1 MTIRKILVPVDFS
14 PSVGT
19 IIEAAITLATA
30 TAAKIYLL
38 HVEEDVFRIKQGHV
52 CTVMDRDF
60 VPIIDKFH
68 QTLLAEC
75 SSKLQGLLSKIPE
88 EFRGDAL
95 TREGHAMEQIL
106 NYIREQDI
114 DLVVIGSR
122 GQSNI
127 ASQRLGSTTEKIARK
142 APCSVYI
149 VKDEQDI

>member
-14 PSVGT
+14 PSVDR
-19 IIEAAITLATA
+19 IIKAAITLATA

-60 VPIIDKFH
+60 IPIIDKFH
-68 QTLLAEC
+68 QTVLSEC
-75 SSKLQGLLSKIPE
+75 TSKLKDLLSKIPE
-88 EFRGDAL
+88 NLRGDTL
-95 TREGHAMEQIL
+95 IREGHPMEQIL
-106 NYIREQDI
+106 DYIREQSI

-122 GQSNI
+122 GQSKF